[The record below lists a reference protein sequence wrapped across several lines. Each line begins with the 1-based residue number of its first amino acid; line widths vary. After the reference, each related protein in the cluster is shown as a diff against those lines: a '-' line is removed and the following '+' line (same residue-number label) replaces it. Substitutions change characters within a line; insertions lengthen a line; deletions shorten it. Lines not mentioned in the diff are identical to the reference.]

1 MGKAY
6 MQKLSE
12 LIEKELDQLSTK
24 GTLSPTELDSAKKA
38 MELLKCMEEYSMLC
52 EEKNSADGM
61 YSGRMRMGSYGGSY
75 NGVHEVYDPMCNGGS
90 YGHYS
95 MNDSSYGRGNWN
107 ANVNGQY
114 SSHSV
119 RDRMIDRLERMMDEA
134 KSEYERQEI
143 MNEINRIRKEN

>member
-75 NGVHEVYDPMCNGGS
+75 NGMHEVYDPMWNGG
-90 YGHYS
+90 
-95 MNDSSYGRGNWN
+95 SYGRGNWN

-143 MNEINRIRKEN
+143 MNEINRIRKES

>member
-1 MGKAY
+1 MSKAY
-6 MQKLSE
+6 LQKLSDV
-12 LIEKELDQLSTK
+12 IEKDLDQLGSK
-24 GTLSPTELDSAKKA
+24 ASLNPTELDTAKKA
-38 MELLKCMEEYSMLC
+38 VELLKCIEEYSMMC
-52 EEKNSADGM
+52 EEKESGGMDGM
-61 YSGRMRMGSYGGSY
+61 YSGRMHMGSYGRSY
-75 NGVHEVYDPMCNGGS
+75 NGVREVYDPMWNGG
-90 YGHYS
+90 
-95 MNDSSYGRGNWN
+95 SYGRGNWN